1 MTEYIANA
9 LELFSQL
16 VRSVSTDASVPMYT
30 AIPVVS
36 LAYRLSSLAA
46 DHKKSFR
53 HDIEFD
59 PDKVAR
65 ETLAAMSKCEERG
78 LDDAEVKAIERAALA
93 ESKATFLSEVC
104 RVFAAFAVAQREYT
118 RSYSWT
124 LSKLHRAFGL
134 ENETQERHSL
144 AALVVASTDE
154 EASWLYKRMATYTSP
169 ACDAGDAIHGFVRSM
184 ASVVC
189 ARGRGWTLLD
199 LLIVTDDGV
208 LFTDSARRCCDA
220 IRRII
225 STRITSV
232 VPRDVMCTGDDLT
245 SAALYVATCRGVIE
259 RIGPCTTAHQYRA
272 APIIRMLSDDASD
285 KTTLFVATMLL
296 SVFGCDSVPSTDSLG
311 AAFESDADYRERTAL
326 ILSTLDLP
334 RATKMLSSLLDM
346 ALEAK
351 DNPAAYVP
359 VLWNVCSLSTI
370 EVESMRRVLTR
381 LCTDFLNTC
390 NDHVAL
396 GQLTCVVR
404 TLCMRAGC
412 GIGHDAALR
421 ESVEIAVQRATTPI
435 IEHHPEHTH
444 SQPLQW
450 HALRKAIAMM
460 LQCNN
465 THLLALYVSVQAE
478 TSAHAAVPQQPTL
491 EFGRELIASD
501 DAVATAIEF
510 EDAAR
515 RWFARSGGAVDD
527 QTMRVKRL
535 FARECVHA
543 CVAGARIAIL
553 ARS

>member
-199 LLIVTDDGV
+199 LLIVTDDGDTANN
-208 LFTDSARRCCDA
+208 LNSHN
-220 IRRII
+220 I
-225 STRITSV
+225 SGSEG
-232 VPRDVMCTGDDLT
+232 RDVHWRRSNFCSTVRCHLQRRDRTHRSMHN
-245 SAALYVATCRGVIE
+245 R
-259 RIGPCTTAHQYRA
+259 
-272 APIIRMLSDDASD
+272 API
-285 KTTLFVATMLL
+285 
-296 SVFGCDSVPSTDSLG
+296 
-311 AAFESDADYRERTAL
+311 
-326 ILSTLDLP
+326 P
-334 RATKMLSSLLDM
+334 R
-346 ALEAK
+346 
-351 DNPAAYVP
+351 
-359 VLWNVCSLSTI
+359 CS
-370 EVESMRRVLTR
+370 
-381 LCTDFLNTC
+381 N
-390 NDHVAL
+390 
-396 GQLTCVVR
+396 
-404 TLCMRAGC
+404 
-412 GIGHDAALR
+412 
-421 ESVEIAVQRATTPI
+421 
-435 IEHHPEHTH
+435 HTH
-444 SQPLQW
+444 VVGRCVRQND
-450 HALRKAIAMM
+450 AV
-460 LQCNN
+460 CC
-465 THLLALYVSVQAE
+465 Y
-478 TSAHAAVPQQPTL
+478 HAAV
-491 EFGRELIASD
+491 
-501 DAVATAIEF
+501 
-510 EDAAR
+510 
-515 RWFARSGGAVDD
+515 
-527 QTMRVKRL
+527 RVR
-535 FARECVHA
+535 V
-543 CVAGARIAIL
+543 
-553 ARS
+553 